1 MWRRA
6 KLRRAR
12 PRRPRAH
19 PPMPARR
26 SRQLLRPESRIKSRT
41 ASRVTAA
48 TARVTGALLRTA
60 AGCLPT
66 IGHLAERLFLRHHS
80 AVELVNRLQSLDL
93 VSREP
98 SAEDARQVLV
108 QLTPKGKRILHQ
120 LSIVHRTEL
129 EETGPKLAGAL
140 RAIGRK
146 PRLTHS

>member
-1 MWRRA
+1 M
-6 KLRRAR
+6 
-12 PRRPRAH
+12 
-19 PPMPARR
+19 RR
-26 SRQLLRPESRIKSRT
+26 SNGTDLDSSEHQKLEEFRYQIRRFLNFSEK
-41 ASRVTAA
+41 AA
-48 TARVTGALLRTA
+48 RDSGLEPQQHQALLALRGMP